1 MVNSLSN
8 FILIT
13 ISTIFS
19 FLLVVDVVV
28 GAGLM
33 TIAFPLLPRWLTVSV
48 VIGPIC
54 TLFVPYRR
62 KVTITLCVCA
72 IFVPV
77 YGVEL
82 YLETV
87 SYLAPRLDAGR
98 RGIDFD
104 LRTKNEVVKDLRERG
119 VDAYPLV
126 PLGSI
131 LKSGPDGKF
140 HSKIRVNGIEIF
152 PLAPAVAGKTTVLCN
167 ETGKWLT
174 FQADENRFRNPEG
187 IWSQQDI
194 QVAIIGDSFAQGICV
209 EKRYTPASLIGSAVG
224 RTISLGGAAAG
235 PLSQLAVITEYLPK
249 IRPEHVLWFYF
260 EGNDIEN
267 LRLESK
273 TSVLRNYLSD
283 GFSQG
288 LLGWKNELNDA
299 MSSAVDTAFKDRSD
313 GMLEL
318 RRRVSMI
325 SQVLS
330 LRYLQVAF
338 GGGRQISDEE
348 LELLSNILA
357 EGKKRAASWGGQV
370 TFIYLPDWTSF
381 YSGISSAV
389 SASQNTSTR
398 LLETVHRVGIPV
410 IDIRRA
416 FSKNAKPQEMF
427 SRPGRH
433 YSIKGYQMLAD
444 AVTKEFS
451 ASHTLKAK
459 SRVTQEKGL
468 VQ

>member
-1 MVNSLSN
+1 
-8 FILIT
+8 
-13 ISTIFS
+13 
-19 FLLVVDVVV
+19 
-28 GAGLM
+28 
-33 TIAFPLLPRWLTVSV
+33 
-48 VIGPIC
+48 
-54 TLFVPYRR
+54 
-62 KVTITLCVCA
+62 
-72 IFVPV
+72 
-77 YGVEL
+77 
-82 YLETV
+82 
-87 SYLAPRLDAGR
+87 
-98 RGIDFD
+98 
-104 LRTKNEVVKDLRERG
+104 
-119 VDAYPLV
+119 
-126 PLGSI
+126 
-131 LKSGPDGKF
+131 
-140 HSKIRVNGIEIF
+140 
-152 PLAPAVAGKTTVLCN
+152 
-167 ETGKWLT
+167 
-174 FQADENRFRNPEG
+174 
-187 IWSQQDI
+187 
-194 QVAIIGDSFAQGICV
+194 
-209 EKRYTPASLIGSAVG
+209 
-224 RTISLGGAAAG
+224 
-235 PLSQLAVITEYLPK
+235 TEYLPK

-416 FSKNAKPQEMF
+416 FSKNAK
-427 SRPGRH
+427 
-433 YSIKGYQMLAD
+433 
-444 AVTKEFS
+444 
-451 ASHTLKAK
+451 
-459 SRVTQEKGL
+459 
-468 VQ
+468 